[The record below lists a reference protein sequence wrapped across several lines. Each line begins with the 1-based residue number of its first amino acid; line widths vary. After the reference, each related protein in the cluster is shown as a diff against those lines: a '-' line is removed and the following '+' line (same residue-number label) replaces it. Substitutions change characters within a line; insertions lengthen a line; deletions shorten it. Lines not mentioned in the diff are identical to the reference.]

1 MIDASLRVAILGT
14 GALATF
20 FGARLGRSVS
30 VAVGGSWIAGID
42 ALRYPGAWIEGEDPV
57 PLRAGPL
64 DSLAAPADFVLVLVK
79 AQHTAAAAPAAAR
92 IARPGGLVVTLQN
105 GLGLR
110 EVLANAAGPDRVA
123 AGVTDLG
130 ATLLGP
136 GRVRA
141 FPGSVVL
148 DDRPELTPLAGAFRA
163 CGIETLVVRDLRP
176 HSWRKLA
183 VNCAINALTALLDV
197 DNGAVLDDPARRM
210 LVEKA
215 AREVAA
221 VAAATGVTLPG
232 DAAEE
237 ALAVARRTAGN
248 RSSMRQDLAR
258 RASTEIEFLNGAVAR
273 EGFRLGVPT
282 PVNAWLASEVREREL
297 AAVSAR

>member
-1 MIDASLRVAILGT
+1 LSAPGPRIAILGT

-20 FGARLGRSVS
+20 FGARLARASR
-30 VAVGGSWIAGID
+30 VAIGGTWAAALE
-42 ALRYPGAWIEGEDPV
+42 ALRSPGARVEGEEPV
-57 PLRAGPL
+57 PLRAGAI
-64 DSLAAPADFVLVLVK
+64 DSMEPADFVLVLVK
-79 AQHTAAAAPAAAR
+79 APQTAVVASPAARLAQ
-92 IARPGGLVVTLQN
+92 PHGVVVTLQN

-110 EVLANAAGPDRVA
+110 ERLQAAGSRVR

-136 GRVRA
+136 GHVRA
-141 FPGSVVL
+141 FPGRVVL
-148 DDRPELTPLAGAFRA
+148 EDAAELAPLVDAFRA
-163 CGIETLVVRDLRP
+163 GGVETETVADLRP
-176 HSWRKLA
+176 HAWRKLA
-183 VNCAINALTALLDV
+183 VNCALNAVTALLDI
-197 DNGAVLDDPARRM
+197 DNGEVPNDPARRM

-215 AREVAA
+215 AREVAD
-221 VAAATGVTLPG
+221 VARAAGVTLPG

-258 RASTEIEFLNGAVAR
+258 HAPTEVEFLNGAVAR
-273 EGFRLGVPT
+273 EGLRLGVPT
-282 PVNAWLASEVREREL
+282 PVNAWLANEVRDREL